1 MVDTQQQDGTVRRHP
16 DQHPEEIRRI
26 TWIGLVANL
35 ALAGLKFVVGVLGS
49 SQAVVADAVHSLSDM
64 ISDVAI
70 LVGVGIW
77 SSPADDNH
85 PYGHR
90 RIETIVTV
98 GIGLMLVA
106 AAAGIGYKGVASI
119 GGETSTQP
127 SLIALW
133 GAIVS
138 IVTKEI
144 LYHWTL
150 RVCRREHSP
159 GVIANA
165 WHHRSDAISSI
176 PAAVAVALASF
187 KPEWTY
193 VDQIGAGFVSCFI
206 LHAAWRIMKPA
217 LDELTDMGAP
227 VHVTKLISAAGSE
240 IADVEDVHAI
250 RTRHMGSG
258 IYVDLHITVG
268 GHMTVARGHDLSE
281 EVKRRIQ
288 ERVPSVLDVVVH
300 LEPAEEHDHYDD

>member
-1 MVDTQQQDGTVRRHP
+1 MVDTQKQDGTVRRHP
-16 DQHPEEIRRI
+16 DQHPEQIRRI

-98 GIGLMLVA
+98 GIGLMLVV

-165 WHHRSDAISSI
+165 WHHRSDAISSV

-187 KPEWTY
+187 KPEW
-193 VDQIGAGFVSCFI
+193 
-206 LHAAWRIMKPA
+206 P
-217 LDELTDMGAP
+217 
-227 VHVTKLISAAGSE
+227 
-240 IADVEDVHAI
+240 
-250 RTRHMGSG
+250 
-258 IYVDLHITVG
+258 
-268 GHMTVARGHDLSE
+268 
-281 EVKRRIQ
+281 
-288 ERVPSVLDVVVH
+288 
-300 LEPAEEHDHYDD
+300 